1 MIHTFTLPDMTCGH
15 CVKVVNATVSKVD
28 EQATVEIDLPTHA
41 VRIDSSQPREAFAR
55 ALDDEGY
62 PEAA

>member
-1 MIHTFTLPDMTCGH
+1 MNHSFTLPDMTCGH
-15 CVKVVNATVSKVD
+15 CVKVVTGAVSKVD
-28 EQATVEIDLPTHA
+28 AHARLEIDLPAHV
-41 VRIDSSQPREAFAR
+41 VRIESLQPREAFAQ

>member
-1 MIHTFTLPDMTCGH
+1 MQHTFTLPDMTCGH
-15 CVKVVNATVSKVD
+15 CVKVVTTTVAKVD
-28 EQATVEIDLPTHA
+28 AQATLAIDLPTHG
-41 VRIDSSQPREAFAR
+41 VRVESSQPREAFAR